1 MALRLFCLQRVPGA
15 CLWGRPRDGA
25 SACCLLLC
33 PCHRQRNRF
42 TDTAPSMSL
51 SRVSPSCPCSRP
63 SSADTETFVVHR
75 GTGMVLLSPAEPRS
89 LKLPEA
95 AWVHRD
101 PPKTVQ
107 GTAVGTTPANCSLRG
122 AGAGSKSSLCLPP
135 VAPLHFFRFNSLFPS
150 LCLTFWG
157 T

>member
-15 CLWGRPRDGA
+15 RLWGRPRAMA
-25 SACCLLLC
+25 SGCCLLLC
-33 PCHRQRNRF
+33 PCHRERNRF
-42 TDTAPSMSL
+42 TGTASSMSL
-51 SRVSPSCPCSRP
+51 SRVSPSCPCRPP
-63 SSADTETFVVHR
+63 SSADTGTLVVPL
-75 GTGMVLLSPAEPRS
+75 GTEMVLLRPAEPMS
-89 LKLPEA
+89 LKLPES

-107 GTAVGTTPANCSLRG
+107 ETAVGQTPANCSLRG

-135 VAPLHFFRFNSLFPS
+135 VAPLHFFHFCSLFPS